1 VYEGGQDPL
10 GWPGGRLPLWRLET
24 AGGRGGQEG
33 GGSKFLFLSSTD
45 CSWSLSLDLDF
56 MSSNNREDSRIC
68 PFKDRALHSKKYWIV
83 SLFHFSIFK
92 ICTMSVLSYLQL
104 TLKAVPT
111 TTCHPPCH
119 PVQCYFSPIFRV
131 DISC

>member
-1 VYEGGQDPL
+1 MRVYEGGQDPL
-10 GWPGGRLPLWRLET
+10 GWPGGRLPLWRPET
-24 AGGRGGQEG
+24 AGGRGGQGG

-56 MSSNNREDSRIC
+56 MSSNNREDSRNC

-92 ICTMSVLSYLQL
+92 ICTMSVLSYPQL
-104 TLKAVPT
+104 TPK
-111 TTCHPPCH
+111 
-119 PVQCYFSPIFRV
+119 QCQLPYVILFVIQLSLILV
-131 DISC
+131 I